1 MAVATVP
8 EVRPGRPAGRVRGAR
23 RRNRRRTIGT
33 NLTAYLLLAGG
44 VLCFAVFSWY
54 PTVRAFLLAFQH
66 TNFVGVS
73 RWVGWANFRQLFGDP
88 EFTAAWRNTFEFTG
102 FALVLGFGVPFVT
115 AVVLNEIRHWKTL
128 FRLLVYLP
136 VMIPPVVSAILWK
149 WFYDP
154 GNGLFNQVLGFLHL
168 PTSAWTNS
176 TVTAIPSLVL
186 VSTWANLGSTT
197 LIYLAALQNIPAE
210 LYEAAELDGANILQR
225 LRHVTIPQTRYVM
238 LMLLL
243 LQIVSTMQEFTTPF
257 IMTGGGPQDATVTVL
272 YLIYKYAFV
281 YFNYGGACALSVMLF
296 IFLGIFSALYLRLTR
311 NAD

>member
-1 MAVATVP
+1 MVVTTELVPGPVAT
-8 EVRPGRPAGRVRGAR
+8 PAGAR
-23 RRNRRRTIGT
+23 RTRRRRGRRVGT
-33 NLTAYLLLAGG
+33 NLTAYALLAGG
-44 VLCFAVFSWY
+44 VLCFALFSWY
-54 PTVRAFLLAFQH
+54 PTIRAFLLAFQK
-66 TNFVGVS
+66 TNFVGAS
-73 RWVGWANFRQLFGDP
+73 HWVGLTNFHRLFADP
-88 EFTAAWRNTFEFTG
+88 EFVAAWRNSFEFTG
-102 FALVLGFGVPFVT
+102 AALVLGFGVPFVL
-115 AVVLNEIRHWKTL
+115 AVVLNELRHWKTL
-128 FRLLVYLP
+128 FRLLVYMP
-136 VMIPPVVSAILWK
+136 VMIPPVVVAILWK

-154 GNGLFNQVLGFLHL
+154 GNGLFNQALSAVHL

-176 TVTAIPSLVL
+176 THTAIVSLVL
-186 VSTWANLGSTT
+186 VATWANLGGTT

-225 LRHVTIPQTRYVM
+225 VRHVTVPQTRYVM

-243 LQIVSTMQEFTTPF
+243 LQIIATMQEFTTPF

-281 YFNYGGACALSVMLF
+281 YFDYGTACALSIMLF